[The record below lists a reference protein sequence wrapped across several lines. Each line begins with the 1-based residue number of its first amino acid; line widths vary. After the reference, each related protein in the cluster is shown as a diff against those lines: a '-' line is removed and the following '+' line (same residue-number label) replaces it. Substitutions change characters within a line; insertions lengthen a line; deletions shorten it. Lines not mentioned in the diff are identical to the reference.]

1 MLKKVYI
8 SSTYK
13 DLVEYRDAIRDMFQF
28 KGLQDE
34 YSLVSMEGYL
44 SESGKRAIDVCLADV
59 RAADIY
65 ILILAK
71 RYGSVVEGTGI
82 SYTEAEYNEAVK
94 SATNNPMYKIFVFYS
109 NEEIEAQDF
118 AKSGLENTGLE
129 NFYNSVMKNSACFI
143 YPFTTP
149 DNLCKQI
156 LLTFNYNFKVP
167 SGLSD
172 YKEALMLIDRNDQSY
187 SFSKSVKRNTNS
199 FYFTSVYENS
209 PNDFLERLFDL
220 EMGGK
225 YRKCRLELGQFNTVD
240 AAKFREIFIA
250 ELTSQWLSG
259 DMEGYAFNDG
269 DKLFLSIEIN
279 SSEINSDSKI
289 EYLKKV
295 LLEFLPLY
303 LTKEG
308 KPTNNRVFF
317 IFYTYLAEENSVN
330 TKFEALIKSLLD
342 SPGLSGSLLAINP
355 LNDITKTDTWNWL
368 ETFIKRHD
376 FDEDEV
382 VELLQINSNPFKKLK
397 MKEVNRLIKGW
408 IKTNLFNN

>member
-44 SESGKRAIDVCLADV
+44 SESGKRAIDVCIADV

-269 DKLFLSIEIN
+269 DKFFLSIEIN